1 MATKQIQ
8 QFPWQKSTM
17 SYDKENWMATF
28 AEGAT
33 LNTYNYDSDGV
44 KKVEN
49 VRRNL
54 SSLIWDGTDYL
65 QVRGQ

>member
-1 MATKQIQ
+1 
-8 QFPWQKSTM
+8 M